1 MSRICKKT
9 KPHRKVVMIRMKTR
23 KFSVC
28 LWLTLFFL
36 AGVQIAWLSPAR
48 GEKPVPTKMSEV
60 PRITPKE
67 LKTLLNRG
75 LDVVI
80 LDVRSQEE
88 YTEEHIPR
96 ALFIGEFISRHQQ
109 FSKDTK
115 VVLY

>member
-1 MSRICKKT
+1 
-9 KPHRKVVMIRMKTR
+9 MKTG

-28 LWLTLFFL
+28 LLLTLFFL
-36 AGVQIAWLSPAR
+36 AGIQAEGLLPAR
-48 GEKPVPTKMSEV
+48 AEKTAPTKVSEV

-67 LKTLLNRG
+67 LKTLLDRG

-80 LDVRSQEE
+80 VDVRSQEE
-88 YTEEHIPR
+88 YAEEHIPR
-96 ALFIGEFISRHQQ
+96 ALFVGEFISRQQQ